1 MNLSINYIAKILE
14 IAKLRTKFYII
25 IFLSIFSSILDILSL
40 GLLIPII
47 NLFMNK
53 KDNLSSNFGEI
64 FWFNNFLK
72 IEFLVLCFCIT
83 FFLKTILSIGIYRY
97 ISKIRLGL
105 QADLRIKLLEKYQ
118 RLDYS
123 IFLKRQSSDYI
134 QNITAA
140 VASYSNVLMG
150 VLRIIGEIIIITV
163 ILTYLFVLDSKTVL
177 ILLPIFLIILFTYQ
191 ILFRKK
197 IINIGKIIN
206 RNSKNIIQIV
216 KDSINGMKEIKISNR
231 EIFFLNQLENK
242 AKSVAKNNLI
252 YETIVF
258 SPRHIIELILII
270 LISIY
275 FFFGGFDFNNSSTQM
290 TILLTSYGYAAF
302 RLIPSFS
309 LISRLLA
316 IINNGV
322 VYTDIL
328 YEDIIGNNNRYEL
341 KQNIDNPHKIKFQ
354 NIQFKDVSFR
364 YENEKEILEDINIKI
379 NKGDS
384 IIITGRSGSGKTTFV
399 DLILGLLKPSRGQ
412 IDTYDERS
420 NKISLSKL
428 SYYVSQKKFLFDETI
443 FKNIVLIDNLN
454 TFDDLNTE
462 QQKLF
467 NNAIE
472 FSGVSEIVNSNRENL
487 YFHIGEDGSLLS
499 GGQRQRVAIA
509 RAIYADRDLIIL
521 DESTSALDKNLELEV
536 SKHLINLTHL
546 GKTIICITHNTSLI
560 KYFKSHYNIE
570 NNRLIKQK

>member
-1 MNLSINYIAKILE
+1 MNLSVNYITKILE
-14 IAKLRTKFYII
+14 IAKLRTKLYII

-53 KDNLSSNFGEI
+53 KDNLSSNFEEI
-64 FWFNNFLK
+64 FWLNNFLK

-83 FFLKTILSIGIYRY
+83 FFLKTFLSISIYRY
-97 ISKIRLGL
+97 ISKIRLNL
-105 QADLRIKLLEKYQ
+105 QADLRLKLLKKYQ
-118 RLDYS
+118 KLDYTF
-123 IFLKRQSSDYI
+123 FLKRQSSDYI

-140 VASYSNVLMG
+140 VSSYSNVLMG
-150 VLRIIGEIIIITV
+150 FLRIIGEIIIITV
-163 ILTYLFVLDSKTVL
+163 ILIYLFILDSKTVL
-177 ILLPIFLIILFTYQ
+177 ILLPIFLIIIFTYQ

-206 RNSKNIIQIV
+206 KNSKNIIQIV

-242 AKSVAKNNLI
+242 AKSLAKNNLI

-258 SPRHIIELILII
+258 SPRHVIELILIL

-275 FFFGGFDFNNSSTQM
+275 FFFGGFDFNNSSAQM

-316 IINNGV
+316 IMNNGV

-328 YEDIIGNNNRYEL
+328 YEDIRNNNNQFEL
-341 KQNIDNPHKIKFQ
+341 KQSIEIPNKIKFQ
-354 NIQFKDVSFR
+354 NIQFKNVSFR
-364 YENEKEILEDINIKI
+364 YENQQEILEDISIKI

-384 IIITGRSGSGKTTFV
+384 IIITGPSGSGKTTFV
-399 DLILGLLKPSRGQ
+399 DLILGLLKPSNGQ
-412 IDTYDERS
+412 IDTYDELG
-420 NKISLSKL
+420 NKITLNKL
-428 SYYVSQKKFLFDETI
+428 SYYVSQKKFLFNETI
-443 FKNIVLIDNLN
+443 FKNIVLVDHLN
-454 TFDDLNTE
+454 TFDDLNNE

-472 FSGVSEIVNSNRENL
+472 FSGVNEITNSNREKL
-487 YFHIGEDGSLLS
+487 YSLIGEDGSLLS
-499 GGQRQRVAIA
+499 GGQKQRVAIA

-560 KYFKSHYNIE
+560 KYFKSHYDIE
-570 NNRLIKQK
+570 NNRLIKLK